1 MQRNLSTSNN
11 PKDGLMGFV
20 GGAHM
25 VHGHAEGMNIELYGE
40 GQVLG
45 VDNGRNR
52 YGVDLHENYSRIFA
66 AHNTVIVNGS
76 SQGEGG
82 WVNLGINTVKPIA
95 MEPEVGKEAVSPYHS
110 FSLTSFE
117 DDKGDK
123 AEATQERTL
132 ALIRT
137 SPTTGYYVDVFR
149 SKSRLPNEYH
159 DYLYHNIGDKL
170 VFENKDLDFQKTP
183 KRYIAN
189 ADAPWKRN
197 KVYRHPGWHFF
208 KDVKTSKTY
217 GNNVKATFHTKKL
230 SQGDIFMQLHI
241 PGFENRTYTKV
252 KAPTTFEAPKPY
264 DNLPTPTLV
273 IRNEGEAW
281 DNPFVVV
288 FEPFNDKEEA
298 SIQSV
303 TKIEQDSLF
312 KGLKI
317 VSKTPSE
324 VLIQYVIT
332 QSKDEIFQS
341 DDIYFEGTF
350 AIITLD
356 EDEILK
362 SIYIGDGKTLRYKN
376 EVIETDSSN
385 SCYKSYSNE

>member
-1 MQRNLSTSNN
+1 MLELVLQRNLSSSNK
-11 PKDGLMGFV
+11 PKDGLMCFV

-45 VDNGRNR
+45 VDNGRKR

-82 WVNLGINTVKPIA
+82 WVNLGMNKIQLIS
-95 MEPEVGKEAVSPYHS
+95 MEPKVGEEGISPYHS
-110 FSLTSFE
+110 FSQTSFE

-137 SPTTGYYVDVFR
+137 SSTTGYYVDVFR
-149 SKSRLPNEYH
+149 SKSKLPNEYH

-170 VFENKDLDFQKTP
+170 VFENSDMDFKETP
-183 KRYIAN
+183 DRFMAN
-189 ADAPWKRN
+189 ANATWKRN
-197 KVYRHPGWHFF
+197 KQYRHPGWHFF
-208 KDVKTSKTY
+208 KDVNTSKNY
-217 GNNVKATFHTKKL
+217 EQDVKATFHTKRL

-241 PGFENRTYTKV
+241 PSFKNRTYTKV
-252 KAPTTFEAPKPY
+252 MAPITFEAPEPY

-281 DNPFVVV
+281 KNPFVVV
-288 FEPFNDKEEA
+288 YEPYNENESP

-303 TKIEQDSLF
+303 SKMEQDGVY

-324 VLIQYVIT
+324 TLIQYVIT
-332 QSKDEIFQS
+332 QSKNEIFKN
-341 DDIYFEGTF
+341 DDLGYLF
-350 AIITLD
+350 
-356 EDEILK
+356 
-362 SIYIGDGKTLRYKN
+362 
-376 EVIETDSSN
+376 
-385 SCYKSYSNE
+385 